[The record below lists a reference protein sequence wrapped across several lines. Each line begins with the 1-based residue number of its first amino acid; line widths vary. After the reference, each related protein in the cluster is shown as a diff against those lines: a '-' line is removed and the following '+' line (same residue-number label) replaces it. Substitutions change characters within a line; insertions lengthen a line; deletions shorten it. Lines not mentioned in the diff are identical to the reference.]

1 MNDGRTYPDPDEISE
16 EEQEHDSRIGA
27 KMHLFLERMI
37 KAACEEEGIDEER
50 AVDLMLCSAVQFY
63 AERFQTNPRDI
74 GIFCRSIAEEALS
87 GAAESE
93 VVH

>member
-1 MNDGRTYPDPDEISE
+1 MNDGRNHPEPEEISE

-37 KAACEEEGIDEER
+37 SAACEEEGIDEER
-50 AVDLMLCSAVQFY
+50 AVDIMLCSAVQFY
-63 AERFQTNPRDI
+63 AERYQTNPRDI
-74 GIFCRSIAEEALS
+74 GVLCRSIAEEATS
-87 GAAESE
+87 GATEGD